1 MNIEQINNPLPADTR
16 FTSASRYRAINLIK
30 SLSLHLMMLSVALL
44 WLAPIWLM
52 LVFSSHD
59 ESAIYATPP
68 PIGLG
73 SEFINNFNSLNEKM
87 DFVTAITNSII
98 VSGTFTFFSM
108 ILTSLAGYALA
119 RFTFKGKTLAFALI
133 IGTLTI
139 PMMAV
144 IIPQYTLV
152 ARDLG
157 MANSYIGV
165 LLPYLAN
172 SLGVFF
178 MRQMFLSLP
187 QEVLDASRVDGASEG
202 RIFFEIALPMVRPGM
217 AALAIILF
225 LTAWNDYLW
234 PLLILTD
241 STMFTAP
248 VAMGTLLGIAR
259 VDWSMIMVGVV
270 MMSMPFLILFLILQ
284 RQLIAGITA
293 GAVK

>member
-1 MNIEQINNPLPADTR
+1 MEQIETHPSADNS
-16 FTSASRYRAINLIK
+16 FTSASKHKVNKRIK
-30 SLSLHLMMLSVALL
+30 SVILHLMMLLIALL

-59 ESAIYATPP
+59 ESAIYASPP
-68 PIGLG
+68 PLGLG
-73 SEFINNFNSLNEKM
+73 TEFINNFTNLNEKM
-87 DFVTAITNSII
+87 DFVTAITNSVI
-98 VSGTFTFFSM
+98 VAGTFTFLSM

-119 RFTFKGKTLAFALI
+119 RFSFKGKTVAFALI

-144 IIPQYTLV
+144 VIPQYTLV

-187 QEVLDASRVDGASEG
+187 QEVLDASRVDGASES

-241 STMFTAP
+241 SSMFTAP

-270 MMSMPFLILFLILQ
+270 MMSLPFLLLFLILQ

>member
-1 MNIEQINNPLPADTR
+1 MEQIETHPSADSR
-16 FTSASRYRAINLIK
+16 FTSASKHKVNKLIK
-30 SLSLHLMMLSVALL
+30 SVILHLMMLLMALL

-59 ESAIYATPP
+59 ESAIYASPP
-68 PIGLG
+68 PLGLG
-73 SEFINNFNSLNEKM
+73 TEFINNFTNLNEKM
-87 DFVTAITNSII
+87 DFVTAITNSVI
-98 VSGTFTFFSM
+98 VAGTFTFLSM

-119 RFTFKGKTLAFALI
+119 RFSFKGKTVAFALI

-144 IIPQYTLV
+144 VIPQCTLV

-187 QEVLDASRVDGASEG
+187 QEVLDASRVDGASES

-270 MMSMPFLILFLILQ
+270 MMSLPFLLLFLILQ